1 MFQLKNTRW
10 NMSKIKAEDIDY
22 IHVEEVTFSVV
33 MRDGSDVLVSEKGI
47 ELDTYSRETLA
58 DNVMYHL
65 EQGKPVEILDDD
77 DDMITFEPD
86 IDLTETH

>member
-1 MFQLKNTRW
+1 
-10 NMSKIKAEDIDY
+10 MSKIKAEDVDY
-22 IHVEEVTFSVV
+22 VHVEEVTFSVV
-33 MRDGSDVLVSEKGI
+33 MQDGSDVLVSEKGI
-47 ELDTYSRETLA
+47 ELDTYTKEQLA

-86 IDLTETH
+86 IDLTGTH

>member
-1 MFQLKNTRW
+1 MP
-10 NMSKIKAEDIDY
+10 KIKAEDIDY

-77 DDMITFEPD
+77 DDVISFEPD
-86 IDLTETH
+86 MDLSGVQ

>member
-1 MFQLKNTRW
+1 
-10 NMSKIKAEDIDY
+10 MSKIKAEDVDY
-22 IHVEEVTFSVV
+22 VHVEEVTFSVV
-33 MRDGSDVLVSEKGI
+33 MQDGSDVLVSEKGI
-47 ELDTYSRETLA
+47 ELDTFTKEQLA

-77 DDMITFEPD
+77 IITFEPD

>member
-1 MFQLKNTRW
+1 MP
-10 NMSKIKAEDIDY
+10 KIKVEDVDY
-22 IHVEEVTFSVV
+22 VHVEEVTFSVV

-47 ELDTYSRETLA
+47 ELDTYSKEQIA

-77 DDMITFEPD
+77 IITFEPD
-86 IDLTETH
+86 MDLSGVQ

>member
-1 MFQLKNTRW
+1 MP
-10 NMSKIKAEDIDY
+10 KIKTEDVDY
-22 IHVEEVTFSVV
+22 VHIEEVTFSVV

-47 ELDTYSRETLA
+47 ELDTYTKEQLA

-77 DDMITFEPD
+77 IITFEPD

>member
-1 MFQLKNTRW
+1 
-10 NMSKIKAEDIDY
+10 MSKIKAEDVDY
-22 IHVEEVTFSVV
+22 VHVEEVTFSVV
-33 MRDGSDVLVSEKGI
+33 MQDGSDVLVSEKGI
-47 ELDTYSRETLA
+47 ELDSYTKEQLA

>member
-1 MFQLKNTRW
+1 
-10 NMSKIKAEDIDY
+10 MSKIKAEDIDY

-86 IDLTETH
+86 MDLSGVQ

>member
-1 MFQLKNTRW
+1 
-10 NMSKIKAEDIDY
+10 MSKIKAEDVDY
-22 IHVEEVTFSVV
+22 VHVEEVTFSVV
-33 MRDGSDVLVSEKGI
+33 MQDGSDVLVSEKGI
-47 ELDTYSRETLA
+47 ELDSYTKEQLA

-86 IDLTETH
+86 MDLSGVQ

>member
-1 MFQLKNTRW
+1 MP
-10 NMSKIKAEDIDY
+10 KIKTEDVDY
-22 IHVEEVTFSVV
+22 VHVEEVTFSVV
-33 MRDGSDVLVSEKGI
+33 MQDGSDVIVSERGI
-47 ELDTYSRETLA
+47 ELDTFTKEQLA

-86 IDLTETH
+86 IDLTGTH

>member
-1 MFQLKNTRW
+1 MP
-10 NMSKIKAEDIDY
+10 KIKTEDVDY
-22 IHVEEVTFSVV
+22 VHIEEVTFSVV
-33 MRDGSDVLVSEKGI
+33 MQDGSDVLVSEKGI
-47 ELDTYSRETLA
+47 ELDTYTKEQLA

-77 DDMITFEPD
+77 IITFEPD